1 MAVPVSLIVP
11 EPILFGTHLTL
22 GVPSSLIVPP
32 LTIPLMVV
40 LSAPVPVKEKS
51 ICFSSGLKV
60 IDSAAPLNFL
70 NEPEPMKSLDLV
82 KSVNPPTL
90 NNPVLSYAAADVAVD
105 PPKVKSIPSPSGG
118 ITNVLS
124 APVPVKEN
132 RRCVY

>member
-1 MAVPVSLIVP
+1 M
-11 EPILFGTHLTL
+11 
-22 GVPSSLIVPP
+22 
-32 LTIPLMVV
+32 
-40 LSAPVPVKEKS
+40 KEKS

-60 IDSAAPLNFL
+60 IDSSAPLIFL
-70 NEPEPMKSLDLV
+70 SDPDPMKSLYLV

-124 APVPVKEN
+124 DPVPVKEN
-132 RRCVY
+132 RSCLSSGLNVILSAAPENFLSEPDPKNALVLSVSAIPVIGILPLPK